1 MVGRLFRTTF
11 LFGLGCGI
19 SVALSALYLDACGFS
34 KQDIGTLA
42 AWFASGIVL
51 GALPAGVLMR
61 TLSPGRVLPF
71 ALAGYALSV
80 AAFPFA
86 EGYTQ
91 VAGVRFLDGICSV
104 VIWVASETLLLSRA
118 GPSNKAHLTSLYAI
132 YLALGYGLGPLLAR
146 VAAAASVSQR
156 AAFVAAAAIASVAA
170 LHAGPLGKAA
180 EARPAEGAERA
191 EGTRA
196 EHAPSGPGSGASA
209 WQILWRIK
217 IACFATLAYGY
228 FQASVVLFLPLY
240 LIESKGI
247 ARERTIV
254 LPGLFCLGMLLFSNA
269 VGKLGD
275 RLGHLRVMRGLALV
289 GGSMILGFVFL
300 DAYVLM
306 CAAVFVAG
314 ATLAAMSS
322 VSLALQGAS
331 VDPRDL
337 PRSNSLYNLF
347 YAAGILAGP
356 PASSAIFDARGGA
369 AMLFH
374 LAAIYAVFL
383 VFSVV
388 FRRDDPA
395 RRGDPSPGVLAALP
409 VKEGAVLLGRQ
420 SVDALEHGRH

>member
-1 MVGRLFRTTF
+1 VTLGTSDPAVGRLFRTTF

-19 SVALSALYLDACGFS
+19 SVALTALYLDARGFG

-51 GALPAGVLMR
+51 AALPAGALMR
-61 TLSPGRVLPF
+61 SLSPGRVLPC

-80 AAFPFA
+80 VAFPFA
-86 EGYTQ
+86 EGYAQ
-91 VAGVRFLDGICSV
+91 VAAVRFLDGVCSV
-104 VIWVASETLLLSRA
+104 VIWVSSETLLLSRA
-118 GPSNKAHLTSLYAI
+118 GPSNKAHLTSLYAV

-156 AAFVAAAAIASVAA
+156 AAFLTAAALAAAAA
-170 LHAGPLGKAA
+170 LHARPLGAA
-180 EARPAEGAERA
+180 ARAVAPPAGREGEGA
-191 EGTRA
+191 
-196 EHAPSGPGSGASA
+196 APAGHGRDGAGSGASA

-217 IACFATLAYGY
+217 IACFATFAYGY

-240 LIESKGI
+240 LIESKGV

-269 VGKLGD
+269 VGRLGD
-275 RLGHLRVMRGLALV
+275 RAGHLRVMRGLALV
-289 GGSMILGFVFL
+289 GGSMILGFVYL
-300 DAYVLM
+300 DAYPLM

-337 PRSNSLYNLF
+337 PRSNALYNLF
-347 YAAGILAGP
+347 YAAGILGGP
-356 PASSAIFDARGGA
+356 PASSALFSARGGA
-369 AMLFH
+369 AMLYH
-374 LAAIYAVFL
+374 LAAIYGAFL
-383 VFSVV
+383 AFSVA
-388 FRRDDPA
+388 FRRDDPS
-395 RRGDPSPGVLAALP
+395 RRKALAQGAPDEAPGTGP
-409 VKEGAVLLGRQ
+409 AVATSQ
-420 SVDALEHGRH
+420 M